1 MRTRDE
7 LEAALEALLRHGYYA
22 EDFELMGSLKQ
33 FETSIQPEERDA
45 FDVLVLQRLS
55 EEPSI
60 VNVMICSVA
69 RVPEAVP
76 ILMSILE
83 TQPNTSQLTRMAIAV
98 LGQYGAATASP
109 VIERFLDSDQEGEA
123 LTALAAID
131 FRGTLFHLC
140 RYARR
145 KRLLDHA
152 LQILHQRRKAVGL
165 DGLCDDLV
173 AQRAVLGDMTGP
185 VHLMLEVR
193 QGKFNPFSEEERATI
208 MARLAGA

>member
-7 LEAALEALLRHGYYA
+7 LDAALDTLLQQGYYA

-33 FETSIQPEERDA
+33 FEASIRPEERQA
-45 FDVLVLQRLS
+45 FDLLVLHRLS

-69 RVPEAVP
+69 RVAEAVP
-76 ILMSILE
+76 LLMSILDA
-83 TQPNTSQLTRMAIAV
+83 QPQTSQLTRMVIAV
-98 LGQYGAATASP
+98 LGQYGAPAAFP

-131 FRGTLFHLC
+131 FRAALFHVC

-145 KRLLDHA
+145 QRLLDHG
-152 LQILHQRRKAVGL
+152 LQILHVRRKAVGL
-165 DGLCDDLV
+165 DGLCDDLRS
-173 AQRAVLGDMTGP
+173 QQPVLGEMAGP
-185 VHLMLEVR
+185 VRLMLLAR
-193 QGKFNPFSEEERATI
+193 QGKFNPFTDEEQATI
-208 MARLAGA
+208 LSKLGDA